1 MEDRKDPLQLGRCR
15 IRILGYHTDNRS
27 ISKLPIGDLPWA
39 YPAQPITSSAMS
51 GVGQTPL
58 GPVEGTWVI
67 GYFRDGEDAQQPVFF
82 ATLGGIPQELADNG
96 KGFNAPI
103 APRDEMAVL
112 AEFGAKS
119 VDEFSKHFKWD
130 IDVKYEKLMKKKTS
144 PNEYIG
150 IAKISSS
157 QINSLII
164 ELTDSG
170 ATQEWVESY
179 VNYIGALKKLNE
191 KITETI
197 VVANLMNDN
206 DNSNSINEIIAKI
219 HQLETESLDLIKKS
233 DNTRP

>member
-1 MEDRKDPLQLGRCR
+1 MA
-15 IRILGYHTDNRS
+15 
-27 ISKLPIGDLPWA
+27 SKKGIGVT
-39 YPAQPITSSAMS
+39 I
-51 GVGQTPL
+51 
-58 GPVEGTWVI
+58 
-67 GYFRDGEDAQQPVFF
+67 
-82 ATLGGIPQELADNG
+82 
-96 KGFNAPI
+96 
-103 APRDEMAVL
+103 AVL
-112 AEFGAKS
+112 VGVVAASFLVYLIPEDTTMKIVVSDFGKYLDITKEKAMLES
-119 VDEFSKHFKWD
+119 VSIDESF
-130 IDVKYEKLMKKKTS
+130 EKLMEKKMS

-150 IAKISSS
+150 IAKVSSS

-179 VNYIGALKKLNE
+179 VDYIGALKKLNE

-197 VVANLMNDN
+197 VVANLMNDD